1 MTSPIPFCDT
11 HPGEVINRAKIDVGT
26 SASFERVKA
35 DTPKHAQ
42 TELRFISL
50 MVVNELQLFRL
61 TLCLP
66 LWHSAKHVR

>member
-11 HPGEVINRAKIDVGT
+11 HPGKVINRAKIDVGT

-42 TELRFISL
+42 TELRTDRIAFYIIDGC
-50 MVVNELQLFRL
+50 E
-61 TLCLP
+61 
-66 LWHSAKHVR
+66 